1 MDIPSPQTPAIDSNG
16 ILERELITDA
26 KAALDELLGLLF
38 SGGLDSGALLLCLH
52 DGESSTPLAAI
63 RPGAAGIDGVRR
75 LIAPRNLAGLAD
87 PARRRLYP
95 ADVEALVAATDILG
109 LTSDEMRTRLPR
121 LRGEPVAGD

>member
-63 RPGAAGIDGVRR
+63 ALER
-75 LIAPRNLAGLAD
+75 LASTACVG
-87 PARRRLYP
+87 
-95 ADVEALVAATDILG
+95 
-109 LTSDEMRTRLPR
+109 
-121 LRGEPVAGD
+121 